1 MEFDEINKLYKPRS
15 IPYDKYFGDMELT
28 GNQIRERISF
38 SEDTED
44 TLLFILVLIGLL
56 GDYGVPDN
64 ERVKQTIETL
74 AIEYRGVI
82 ERYTAIDDYLENY
95 VSEFAN
101 GFVTTTIENIDDAW
115 YTSNDRAMFDAEN
128 EANTI
133 LNYKD
138 YLGAISQGYT
148 QKEWRTFRDNRV
160 RKTHKAV
167 DGKTIGIKDYFVVG
181 KALMRFPHDYQL
193 ASDHPEEL
201 ISCRCVLEYHK

>member
-28 GNQIRERISF
+28 GDQIRERISF

-44 TLLFILVLIGLL
+44 TLLFILVLLGLL
-56 GDYGVPDN
+56 GDYGVPDD

-74 AIEYRGVI
+74 TIEFRGVV

-95 VSEFAN
+95 VSEFAD

-115 YTSNDRAMFDAEN
+115 YTSNDRAMFDSEN
-128 EANTI
+128 EANTV

-167 DGKTIGIKDYFVVG
+167 DGKTIGIKDVFLVG
-181 KALMRFPHDYQL
+181 DSMMRFAKDTSLGAKPQ
-193 ASDHPEEL
+193 E
-201 ISCRCVLEYHK
+201 IINCRCVTHFIK